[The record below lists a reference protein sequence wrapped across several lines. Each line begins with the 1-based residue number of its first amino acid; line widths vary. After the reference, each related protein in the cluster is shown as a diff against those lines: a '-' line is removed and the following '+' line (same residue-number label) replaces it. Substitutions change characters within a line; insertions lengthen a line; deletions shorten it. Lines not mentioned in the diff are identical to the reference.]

1 VRIGTGPPAG
11 GRPRGRPRSEQAE
24 RAILRATLE
33 LLAEGQTIAGLSME
47 AVAAR
52 AAVGKATIYRR
63 WPSKESL
70 IIDALAAIKDT
81 PPGQEPPPE
90 REPGGSVR
98 DELILYVDRIR
109 RRNTTPEGR
118 ILPAVIAELKRHPEL
133 FEQYQERVIEPRRE
147 LVRRVLRRGI
157 ASGELRPD
165 LDIELAQLMLVG
177 PMLFLTLV
185 EEEGGIAPD
194 LSARMVDAALH
205 GLRAP

>member
-1 VRIGTGPPAG
+1 
-11 GRPRGRPRSEQAE
+11 
-24 RAILRATLE
+24 
-33 LLAEGQTIAGLSME
+33 
-47 AVAAR
+47 
-52 AAVGKATIYRR
+52 
-63 WPSKESL
+63 
-70 IIDALAAIKDT
+70 
-81 PPGQEPPPE
+81 
-90 REPGGSVR
+90 
-98 DELILYVDRIR
+98 
-109 RRNTTPEGR
+109 
-118 ILPAVIAELKRHPEL
+118 VIAELKRHPEL